1 MTVKKYEF
9 VEGDTKVVA
18 GRTLHRIRAL
28 VAIASMGV
36 AAGDLGGYIESER
49 NLSQVSGDAW
59 VYGNAQVYGDACVY
73 KRNHLGWLSCVGSE
87 NGTLCWFLQK
97 DRTVAVRRG
106 CFSGSLDDFRAAIE
120 ETHGDSPH
128 GQQYRLLIQFI
139 ELRAAEAL
147 RDFAPAVATEM
158 EAA

>member
-36 AAGDLGGYIESER
+36 AAGDLG
-49 NLSQVSGDAW
+49 
-59 VYGNAQVYGDACVY
+59 
-73 KRNHLGWLSCVGSE
+73 
-87 NGTLCWFLQK
+87 FLQK